1 MELRLNVIVSWVF
14 HVSAL
19 FKARNQPNFRKILIR
34 RGLQGDVE
42 RENWSENLPRNH
54 GGHAIGGVVRRGQN
68 VRRGTSAPVSR

>member
-1 MELRLNVIVSWVF
+1 MELGLHVIVSSVF

-19 FKARNQPNFRKILIR
+19 FKARNQPKFRKVLIR

-42 RENWSENLPRNH
+42 KENWAENLPRNH
-54 GGHAIGGVVRRGQN
+54 GGRASGGVVRRGQN